1 MLGKNRLKSTI
12 MNLFLNILN
21 LMLVWIS
28 SDGAEQ
34 QAVRNKNHECGKI
47 LKLTTISIKGEMRWN
62 KGGGGERRGGK
73 KTTQNKAR
81 VKKETLDNIHPGVK
95 GGRNLRR

>member
-12 MNLFLNILN
+12 MNLFLNILD

-47 LKLTTISIKGEMRWN
+47 LKLTNISIKGEMRWY
-62 KGGGGERRGGK
+62 KGGGRKEREEGK
-73 KTTQNKAR
+73 KKHTKQGKS
-81 VKKETLDNIHPGVK
+81 
-95 GGRNLRR
+95 

>member
-62 KGGGGERRGGK
+62 KGGGEEREEGEK
-73 KTTQNKAR
+73 KPHKTRQELR
-81 VKKETLDNIHPGVK
+81 KKLWTISILGSKEEEI
-95 GGRNLRR
+95 